1 MKWPSIIVYCLSFVL
16 VYSCLDSSDVHMS
29 LTPEAQDKL
38 QYWKDDD
45 KGVPEIT
52 AFELKDGVA
61 TVKGR
66 NLRDV
71 WRAQIVGPSINTDF
85 SIVDQDYNFLTLR
98 GQSSLQIVAEYT
110 YNLILSN
117 AFGQGST
124 PILFT
129 IEDESIRNRMF
140 PDGEIAGS

>member
-1 MKWPSIIVYCLSFVL
+1 MKLSNIIAYLISFICI
-16 VYSCLDSSDVHMS
+16 YSCMNSEQVHIT
-29 LTPEAQDKL
+29 LAPEAKDKL

-45 KGVPEIT
+45 KGVPEVDS
-52 AFELKDGVA
+52 FELKNGIA

-71 WRAQIVGPSINTDF
+71 RRAQIVGPSLNTDF
-85 SIVDQDYNFLTLR
+85 TILEQDHDYLTLTGR
-98 GQSSLQIVAEYT
+98 NSLQIVAEYT